1 MRMNKRKKLT
11 HDDYSFGW
19 VAALPEEQAAAR
31 AMLDE
36 MHQDLPQKEGDAN
49 IYTLGRI
56 GEHNVVIAG
65 LPADG
70 YGTVNAATV
79 AKDMHRTFPSLRD
92 YLMVGIAG
100 GAGSADDIDVRLG
113 DIVVSDEVIQY
124 DLGKAHH
131 QGHFETTEIPLRPSQ
146 RLRMAVGKLK
156 ALHLEEESEIPTFI
170 RQVAEKRPK
179 MKTFA
184 SRESL
189 QDLLFEDT
197 YEHSGPND
205 SCDECNPSNLVK
217 RTAREDDSP
226 KIYYGTIASGNSL
239 VKSPERRNELTRRFK
254 ALCFEMEGAGF
265 IESLQCLVIRSICD
279 YADSHKNKQW
289 QPYAAA
295 AAAAYAKELILVMPI
310 SEAQASKTGRSGP
323 LA

>member
-1 MRMNKRKKLT
+1 MKPNARKKLT
-11 HDDYSFGW
+11 HDHYSFGW

-36 MHQDLPQKEGDAN
+36 MHQDLPQKEGDIN

-56 GEHNVVIAG
+56 GEHNIVIAG
-65 LPADG
+65 LPANR

-79 AKDMHRTFPSLRD
+79 ATNMHRTFPSLQD

-100 GAGSADDIDVRLG
+100 GAGNAHNVDVRLG
-113 DIVVSDEVIQY
+113 DIVVSDTVIQY
-124 DLGKAHH
+124 DLGKAHD
-131 QGHFETTEIPLRPSQ
+131 QGHFETTAVPLQPSQ
-146 RLRMAVGKLK
+146 RLEVAISRLK
-156 ALHLEEESEIPTFI
+156 TSHLEEPSEIPGFI
-170 RQVAEKRPK
+170 RQIAKKRPQ
-179 MKTFA
+179 MKNFA

-189 QDLLFEDT
+189 KDLLFEDT
-197 YEHSGPND
+197 YEHSGSND
-205 SCDECNPSNLVK
+205 NCDKCDPSKLVNRK
-217 RTAREDDSP
+217 SRDNDDP
-226 KIYYGTIASGNSL
+226 KIHYGTIASGNTL
-239 VKSPERRNELTRRFK
+239 VKSSEKRKELVDRFK

-265 IESLQCLVIRSICD
+265 IKSLQCLVIRSICD

-310 SEAQASKTGRSGP
+310 SEDQASMMGGSDP
-323 LA
+323 